1 MGDTANMQL
10 SNFQCIEGL
19 DNEKNEF
26 LTNFILDCSKYC
38 NRDVDW
44 YRVLLNIDKLDED
57 FETEVLKLVNKNTL
71 QLDYNSIKNVLNQLE
86 NNTKLKNIFRD
97 RLMECSKSPY
107 SFFDTLTGS
116 ISFDS
121 LNDCQKCHNDC
132 ILYLNDNYKSFL
144 MNDTDGIGIS
154 NKLK

>member
-1 MGDTANMQL
+1 MT
-10 SNFQCIEGL
+10 S
-19 DNEKNEF
+19 
-26 LTNFILDCSKYC
+26 
-38 NRDVDW
+38 
-44 YRVLLNIDKLDED
+44 
-57 FETEVLKLVNKNTL
+57 TE
-71 QLDYNSIKNVLNQLE
+71 
-86 NNTKLKNIFRD
+86 LKNIFRD

-154 NKLK
+154 NKLKALMY